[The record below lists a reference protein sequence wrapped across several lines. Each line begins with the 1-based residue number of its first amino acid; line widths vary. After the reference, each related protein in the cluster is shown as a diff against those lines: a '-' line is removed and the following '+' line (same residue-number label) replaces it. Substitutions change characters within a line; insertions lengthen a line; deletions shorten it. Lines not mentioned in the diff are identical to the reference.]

1 MHAFVSGN
9 STTISLS
16 VVNCRQ
22 MKNALVEDLHEIGIS
37 ISFEIIGI

>member
-1 MHAFVSGN
+1 MHLLVSGN

-22 MKNALVEDLHEIGIS
+22 MKNAYLEDIHEIDI
-37 ISFEIIGI
+37 